1 MPQTSESHTA
11 PPPGERKDNGSR
23 RKENLNDLVGKF
35 VKKLR
40 RIWGPRRDMEALRAF
55 VREVLAQPAS
65 RSGVLA
71 AERMLLANV
80 LKLRERKVSDC
91 LMQRADIV
99 ASDIERG
106 MQGVIELMSQHAHS
120 RIPIYRET
128 LDDVIGMIHMKDVVH
143 CLAQGQERTIGD
155 LLRPVLYVAPSMP
168 AAKLMLQMLQTRQHM
183 AMVVDEF
190 GGIDGLVTIE
200 DLVEQVVG
208 EIEDEHDLPPSPL
221 IVARADGVLLVDAR
235 TTLEEFQNKTGHRL
249 PPLEAEGVD
258 TLGGY
263 VANFAGHVPHL
274 GEIIICAGLAFDVQ
288 EMDQGS
294 VRRLRVRPARK
305 NEESANTPNQDAPL
319 G

>member
-1 MPQTSESHTA
+1 MRKTPEPHAVPPAPGTHTREA
-11 PPPGERKDNGSR
+11 SR
-23 RKENLNDLVGKF
+23 GKETLNDLVGNF

-40 RIWGPRRDMEALRAF
+40 RMWGPRRDMEALRAF
-55 VREVLAQPAS
+55 VREVLSLPSS
-65 RSGVLA
+65 RSGVQA

-80 LKLRERKVSDC
+80 LKLRERKVGDC
-91 LMQRADIV
+91 LMHRADII
-99 ASDIERG
+99 ASDIDNG
-106 MQGVIELMSQHAHS
+106 MQGVIELMSRHAHS

-143 CLAQGQERTIGD
+143 CLAQGQERTIAD

-168 AAKLMLQMLQTRQHM
+168 AAKLMLQMLQSRQHM

-221 IVARADGVLLVDAR
+221 IIARADGVLLVDAR
-235 TTLEEFQNKTGHRL
+235 TTLEEFQSKTGHVL
-249 PPLEAEGVD
+249 PPLESDGVD

-263 VANFAGHVPHL
+263 VSNFAGHVPHL

-288 EMDQGS
+288 ELDQGS
-294 VRRLRVRPARK
+294 VKRLRVRPARK
-305 NEESANTPNQDAPL
+305 NEEAPQPPRIEEKN
-319 G
+319 